1 MKKGFTL
8 IELMIVIAI
17 IGILAAVA
25 IPMYSDYTK
34 KSRTAEVQQNL
45 AEIAKMQI
53 IFEEDPNGG
62 SRTGKYATNFFT
74 LGFKTNT
81 GSFAA
86 AAANCPGSVAYAD
99 SMAGTTVA
107 CGTFFGYTLASTGK
121 TIDADDVTKGCTASA
136 VTAGMASAAP
146 IKSAQVPADWQ
157 TGACVNKN
165 LTFFHK

>member
-62 SRTGKYATNFFT
+62 SKTGQYATNFFT
-74 LGFKTNT
+74 LGFKTNV
-81 GSFAA
+81 GNFAA
-86 AAANCPGSVAYAD
+86 AAANCPGSVAYNKDMTA
-99 SMAGTTVA
+99 TTVA
-107 CGTFFGYTLASTGK
+107 CGTFFGYTLASSGK
-121 TIDADDVTKGCTASA
+121 TLDHADVTTGCTGTSL
-136 VTAGMASAAP
+136 TKGMASAVA
-146 IKSAQVPADWQ
+146 IKTTQVPDNWQ
-157 TGACVNKN
+157 TGACLNKD
-165 LTFFHK
+165 LTFFHN

>member
-34 KSRTAEVQQNL
+34 KSRTAEVQSNL
-45 AEIAKMQI
+45 AEIVKMQI

-62 SRTGKYATNFFT
+62 SKTGVYATTFKT

-81 GSFAA
+81 SSFAA
-86 AAANCPGSVAYAD
+86 SAATCPGSADWDSAD
-99 SMAGTTVA
+99 SYA
-107 CGTFFGYTLASTGK
+107 CGTFFAYKLVSSGEELDGET
-121 TIDADDVTKGCTASA
+121 VTKGCAADSLTS
-136 VTAGMASAAP
+136 GMAAAEP
-146 IKSAQVPADWQ
+146 IKASQVPTDWAN
-157 TGACVNKN
+157 ACMNKN
-165 LTFFHK
+165 LTFFHGE

>member
-62 SRTGKYATNFFT
+62 SKTGKYATNFFT

-86 AAANCPGSVAYAD
+86 SADKCPGSVAYAN
-99 SMAGTTVA
+99 SMDAGTYA
-107 CGTFFGYTLASTGK
+107 CGTFFGYVLSSSGN
-121 TIDADDVTKGCTASA
+121 DLDSDDVTKGCTKES
-136 VTAGMASAAP
+136 TATGMASAAP
-146 IKSAQVPADWQ
+146 IKSSQVPEDWG
-157 TGACVNKN
+157 TDACVNKN
-165 LTFFHK
+165 LTFFHH